1 MHFKGKNLKIMVEVI
16 NMPDYQK
23 MYALLF
29 NAATD
34 ALQALGALDLG
45 QTRAILVR
53 AQQQAEEMYLED
65 DDNELSCRVLE
76 Q

>member
-1 MHFKGKNLKIMVEVI
+1 
-16 NMPDYQK
+16 MPDYQK

-34 ALQALGALDLG
+34 ALRELDAVNLGR
-45 QTRAILVR
+45 TRAILIR

-65 DDNELSCRVLE
+65 GDDALSCQISE